1 MQPDWNLRGVFTT
14 DQDGAYWFRSV
25 KPRYY
30 PIPDD
35 GPVGKMLKALG
46 RHPNRPA
53 HIHFIVTAPGYDP
66 IITHIFTP
74 DSEYLSEDA
83 VFGVKETLIAD
94 LGKVDDPK
102 EGERLGIATP
112 FWLIRWDFTL
122 AAKA

>member
-1 MQPDWNLRGVFTT
+1 
-14 DQDGAYWFRSV
+14 
-25 KPRYY
+25 
-30 PIPDD
+30 
-35 GPVGKMLKALG
+35 MLTALG

-94 LGKVDDPK
+94 LDKVDDPA
-102 EGERLGIATP
+102 EGNRLGIATP
-112 FWLIRWDFTL
+112 FWLISWNFTL
-122 AAKA
+122 AAKAQPDYP